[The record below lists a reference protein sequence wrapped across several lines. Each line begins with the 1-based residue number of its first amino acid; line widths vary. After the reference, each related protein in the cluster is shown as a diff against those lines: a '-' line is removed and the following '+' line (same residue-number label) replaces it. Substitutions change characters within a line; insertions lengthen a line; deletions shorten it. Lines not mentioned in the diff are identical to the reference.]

1 MCRAQQRK
9 LVHNLV
15 HTFSNLCTKF
25 KIGAQRLAQQFGAQH
40 SEILVKFKL
49 SKLLNIVE
57 TKNVS
62 IFSKYLSIF
71 ITH

>member
-15 HTFSNLCTKF
+15 HKFSNLCTKF
-25 KIGAQRLAQQFGAQH
+25 KIGAQRLPQQFGAQN